1 MKKSEEKTAEEL
13 LTINEFL
20 SVHSRKRNLDDVF
33 RKWFYRIDQTNPKK
47 TVQEWQKLLS
57 DFYA

>member
-1 MKKSEEKTAEEL
+1 MNEEM

-33 RKWFYRIDQTNPKK
+33 KKWFYRTDRTNPKK

>member
-1 MKKSEEKTAEEL
+1 MNKEV

-20 SVHSRKRNLDDVF
+20 SVHSRKRNIDDIF

-47 TVQEWQKLLS
+47 TVKEWQKLLS